1 MAGMERPERLYFLAA
16 LAMIAMNVALFA
28 AGVPAIYRL
37 PVLVLQTLLVVLGI
51 RQMRR
56 NTR

>member
-16 LAMIAMNVALFA
+16 LAMIAMNVALLA

-37 PVLVLQTLLVVLGI
+37 PVVVAQALLLVLGV